1 MKPPVWL
8 WIGLGLVVV
17 VLAATVMVTGGTH
30 SPHDATE
37 RINNVRHLAML
48 IVERAAREGSWPTW
62 DGKRFVLSVVAH
74 GDWRVAKEADAQLLF
89 AGYRKPGTLP
99 TPSSYAAVTVETLAT
114 LPVAS
119 LTSYAGRRN
128 TDSRFRLPDGWLS
141 RPDSWMGDEPILADL
156 SLPDVAIVG
165 FANGSA
171 RALEREELGLDPEDP
186 IVAGDA
192 SKSPLLRALSD
203 E

>member
-1 MKPPVWL
+1 MKLPVWFWVVL
-8 WIGLGLVVV
+8 SFVVV
-17 VLAATVMVTGGTH
+17 VTAAMVMVTGGTH

-37 RINNVRHLAML
+37 RVNNVRHLAML
-48 IVERAAREGSWPTW
+48 IVERAAREGSWPPW

-74 GDWRVAKEADAQLLF
+74 GDWRVAKEVDAQLLF
-89 AGYRKPGTLP
+89 AGYRKADTLP
-99 TPSSYAAVTVETLAT
+99 RPSAYAAVTVEALPT
-114 LPVAS
+114 LPVAG

-141 RPDSWMGDEPILADL
+141 RPDGWMGDEPILADL
-156 SLPDVAIVG
+156 SLPDMAIVG
-165 FANGSA
+165 FADGCA
-171 RALEREELGLDPEDP
+171 RALEREDLGLDPDDP